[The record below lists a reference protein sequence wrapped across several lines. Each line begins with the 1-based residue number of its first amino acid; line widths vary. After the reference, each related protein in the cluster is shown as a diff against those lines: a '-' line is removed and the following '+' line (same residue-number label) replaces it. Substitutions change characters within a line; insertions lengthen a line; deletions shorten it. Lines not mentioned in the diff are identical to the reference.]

1 METWLSSDVRIMPLT
16 SDELLSFLDRLGIAT
31 VTVNHPPLFS
41 VEQSRHLRGEIP
53 GAHTKNLF
61 LADRK
66 GRLLLI
72 AAEENAVIDLKRLHQ
87 KLGSS
92 GRLSF
97 GNADA
102 MSAALGVEPGSV
114 TPFAAINDKEN
125 RVSIVIDK
133 ALSMRD
139 PLNFHPLVN
148 TRTTGIAAVDLV
160 RFLEAVGHPPRILE
174 VSLPVEAA
182 RKP

>member
-1 METWLSSDVRIMPLT
+1 MPLT

-31 VTVNHPPLFS
+31 VTVDHPPLFS
-41 VEQSRHLRGEIP
+41 VDQSRHLRGEIP
-53 GAHTKNLF
+53 GTHTKNLF
-61 LADRK
+61 LVDRK
-66 GRLLLI
+66 DRLFLV
-72 AAEENAVIDLKRLHQ
+72 AAEESAVVDLKRLHQ
-87 KLGSS
+87 KIGAS

-97 GNADA
+97 GKPDA
-102 MSAALGVEPGSV
+102 MSAALGIEPGSV

-125 RVSIVIDK
+125 RVTIVIDN

-148 TRTTGIAAVDLV
+148 TRTTRIAAADLV

-174 VSLPVEAA
+174 VSEPVEAL